1 MSKFILITVNDDYDE
16 ATHSFAK
23 EYDVAINPD
32 QISSIEDLTIDDP
45 EYKNKRGST
54 ISMADGR
61 VYTAEAY
68 SIEELLRIIDGKN
81 DDISDIEEYA
91 EATGESLGKSI
102 MNSIFGFGET

>member
-68 SIEELLRIIDGKN
+68 SIEELLRIIDGKMMIYLTSKN
-81 DDISDIEEYA
+81 MPKQP
-91 EATGESLGKSI
+91 ESRLG
-102 MNSIFGFGET
+102 NQ